1 MKGKS
6 RGSTFGKLMLC
17 VIFASLC
24 APLCALAQQ
33 APTGDQ
39 QGKAVSR
46 MEEVVVTA
54 TGVKEP
60 QRDVPQSVQVITQE
74 DIRNSPATNAG
85 DLVTEAALGHV
96 QKYNGYLTSM
106 IEIRGLQT
114 DLYSP
119 LQSHVLVLVNG
130 SNAGTVN
137 LAKIPRDDIER
148 IEIVKGPAS
157 VLYGSSAMGG
167 VINIITKEG
176 KGPFQGSV
184 YGEGGSWNYW
194 KTGADVSGKTG
205 RFDYY
210 VTASGSGQGNYDV
223 PALGKYNN
231 TQYTDETASGR
242 FGYELTD
249 DQHVSAGFQH
259 WWGWNIGSPG
269 GIYPGAPYTLTPDAY
284 ADKGRDAF
292 DVNYNKGTF
301 GAKYYYVKDVDLT
314 HSSPNMLGGPGNGS
328 IYNTYI
334 TTQGARL
341 QKDIAIGDHR
351 IIVGGQWDRMQVDN
365 RNNLG
370 APYNPNARYDNY
382 GAFAE
387 GRLSLLEK
395 KLLVTGGLRYDYFDN
410 EMLETYGLNNASN
423 SKTLDHV
430 TARGGVVYKLTDA
443 LSLKGTAGTAYR
455 APAPLELAGDY
466 LLFGIHNV
474 GNPNLKPEQST
485 GYDAGVDY
493 VKGFFKGNAT
503 FFETDFKDKIT
514 GFFDMTRM
522 VQTYENVGSATI
534 RGIEF
539 NSSYDIGAAT
549 GLGMAVEPFTNIT
562 YKTTYTQTNQNGPD
576 TTLVYTPKWTGAFGV
591 RVGQEKWD
599 ARIIANYLGW
609 QKVTDYNPA
618 SPTYGQLIHYPGFT
632 VVGLRAHYRPIKK
645 IELMASVENLL
656 DRRYAYV
663 QGFPMP
669 GITFMGGVRYF
680 F

>member
-6 RGSTFGKLMLC
+6 GSALGKLVFCLI
-17 VIFASLC
+17 VAWLW
-24 APLCALAQQ
+24 APLCAFAQETP
-33 APTGDQ
+33 AGGTE
-39 QGKAVSR
+39 GKTVPR
-46 MEEVVVTA
+46 MEEMVVTA
-54 TGVKEP
+54 TGVNEP

-74 DIRNSPATNAG
+74 DIRNSPAIDAG
-85 DLVTEAALGHV
+85 DLIIEAALGHV
-96 QKYNGYLTSM
+96 QKYNGMLTSM
-106 IEIRGLQT
+106 VEVRGLQT
-114 DLYSP
+114 DMYSP
-119 LQSHVLVLVNG
+119 LSSRVLVLVNG

-157 VLYGSSAMGG
+157 VLYGSAAMGG

-231 TQYTDETASGR
+231 TQYGAETASGR
-242 FGYELTD
+242 FGYTLFND
-249 DQHVSAGFQH
+249 SHVSAGFQH
-259 WWGWNIGSPG
+259 FEGWNVGSPG

-292 DVNYNKGTF
+292 DVNYKTQTF
-301 GAKYYYVKDVDLT
+301 EAKYYYVKDVDLT

-334 TTQGARL
+334 ATQGARL
-341 QKDIAIGDHR
+341 QKDFVIGDQR
-351 IIVGGQWDRMQVDN
+351 VIVGGQWDRMGIDN

-370 APYNPNARYDNY
+370 SPYNPNARYDNY
-382 GAFAE
+382 GVFSE
-387 GRLSLLEK
+387 GRLSLLQN
-395 KLLVTGGLRYDYFDN
+395 KLLVSGGLRYDYFDN
-410 EMLETYGLNNASN
+410 EMLSTYGLNNASN
-423 SKTLDHV
+423 SKTLDHL

-443 LSLKGTAGTAYR
+443 LSLKGTAGTAFR
-455 APAPLELAGDY
+455 APAPLEFAGDY
-466 LLFGIHNV
+466 VLFGVHNV
-474 GNPNLKPEQST
+474 GNPSVKPEQST
-485 GYDAGVDY
+485 GYDAGIVY
-493 VKGFFKGNAT
+493 AKGPFKGDLT

-514 GFFDMTRM
+514 PYFDLTRD
-522 VQTYENVGSATI
+522 VETYENVGSATI

-539 NSSYDIGAAT
+539 NSSYDIGAARD
-549 GLGMAVEPFTNIT
+549 LGFTIEPFTNIT
-562 YKTTYTQTNQNGPD
+562 YKTTYTQTNQNQPD
-576 TTLVYTPKWTGAFGV
+576 STLTYTPKWTGAFGV

-599 ARIIANYLGW
+599 GRIIANYQGW
-609 QKVTDYNPA
+609 QKVTDYNPS
-618 SPTYGQLIHYPGFT
+618 SPTYGQLIHYPGFP
-632 VVGLRAHYRPIKK
+632 VVGMRFHYRPAKK
-645 IELMASVENLL
+645 IELMASIENLL

-663 QGFPMP
+663 QGYPMP
-669 GITFMGGVRYF
+669 GTTFMVGVRYF